1 MTMHLRPS
9 QIEFCPLDRL
19 KPYARNAKT
28 HDDDQVMRI
37 AASMAEFGWT
47 VPCLVADDGEL
58 IAGHGRVL
66 AAAQLGLTEAPV
78 IVLGHLTEAQRRA
91 YRIAD
96 NKLTEMG
103 GWDDALLLEEL
114 RGLMAE
120 EFDLGLIGIP
130 DDELDALLAD
140 TDDRPAISDDTADAI
155 PDPPAEPITR
165 PGDIWALGK
174 HRLCCGDATDPAVV
188 ARLMDGTKASL
199 LFTSPPYA
207 QQRDYGAAKEKVG
220 DWDALMQGVFTA
232 APVSDDAQLL
242 VNLGLVHRDSEW
254 QPYWEGWVEWMRKSG
269 WRRFGWYVWDQ
280 GPGLPGDWNGRL
292 APSHEFIFHF
302 NRAPR
307 KPHKTVPSKHAGE
320 TLGGGGL
327 RGADGTVHRK
337 TGFGN
342 AIQSHRIPDSVFRIM
357 RHKGGLGAAGSHPA
371 VFPVAL
377 VEAVLEAFTDPGD
390 LVFEPFCGSGTQ
402 LIAAER
408 AGRRCCAVELDPVYC
423 DVAVRRWELATGRTA
438 SIVVEP
444 AETAKPARGRKKR
457 A

>member
-1 MTMHLRPS
+1 MMPTA
-9 QIEFCPLDRL
+9 RL
-19 KPYARNAKT
+19 VPYARNART
-28 HDDDQVMRI
+28 HSDQQI
-37 AASMAEFGWT
+37 AQIATSMAEFGF
-47 VPCLVADDGEL
+47 VNPILIGDDNVI
-58 IAGHGRVL
+58 IAGHGRL
-66 AAAQLGLTEAPV
+66 MAAQRLGMSEAPV
-78 IVLGHLTEAQRRA
+78 IVLGHLTAAQRRA
-91 YRIAD
+91 LVIAD
-96 NKLTEMG
+96 NKIGENA
-103 GWDDALLLEEL
+103 GWDEAQLSQELQALLAD
-114 RGLMAE
+114 G
-120 EFDLGLIGIP
+120 FDLGLLGIP
-130 DDELDALLAD
+130 ENELDALLAEAEGG
-140 TDDRPAISDDTADAI
+140 PEMSDDAADAI
-155 PDPPAEPITR
+155 PAPPAEPITK

-174 HRLCCGDATDPAVV
+174 HRLCCGDATDPAAI
-188 ARLMDGTKASL
+188 ARLMRGEQATL
-199 LFTSPPYA
+199 MFTSPPYA

-220 DWDALMQGVFTA
+220 DWDALMQGVFAA
-232 APVSDDAQLL
+232 APVTAEAQVL

-254 QPYWEGWVEWMRKSG
+254 LPYWEGWVDWMRAQG

-302 NRAPR
+302 NRQPR
-307 KPHKTVPSKHAGE
+307 KPNKTVESKHAGE

-408 AGRRCCAVELDPVYC
+408 TGRRCCAVELDPVYC
-423 DVAVRRWELATGRTA
+423 DVAVRRWEVATGRKA
-438 SIVVEP
+438 DMDSRNE
-444 AETAKPARGRKKR
+444 ETIRKEKR
-457 A
+457 PK

>member
-1 MTMHLRPS
+1 MMMLPDR
-9 QIEFCPLDRL
+9 IELWPLARL

-28 HDDDQVMRI
+28 HDPDQVAKI

-47 VPCLVADDGEL
+47 VPVLVAADGEL

-66 AAAQLGLTEAPV
+66 AAAHLGLTEAPV
-78 IVLGHLTEAQRRA
+78 LVLGHLTEAQRRA

-96 NKLTEMG
+96 NKLTELG
-103 GWDDALLLEEL
+103 GWDEALLLQEL
-114 RGLMAE
+114 QALLAE
-120 EFDLGLIGIP
+120 DFDLGLIGIP
-130 DDELDALLAD
+130 EDELDALLVDAE
-140 TDDRPAISDDTADAI
+140 DRPTISDDAADAI
-155 PDPPAEPITR
+155 PEPPIEPITR

-174 HRLCCGDATDPAVV
+174 HRSHRSHRSHRLCCGDATDPAAV
-188 ARLMDGTKASL
+188 ARLMQNEAATL
-199 LFTSPPYA
+199 MFTSPPYA

-220 DWDALMQGVFTA
+220 DWDALMQGVFAA
-232 APVSDDAQLL
+232 APVTDDAQVL
-242 VNLGLVHRDSEW
+242 VNLGLVHRSGEW
-254 QPYWEGWVEWMRKSG
+254 QPYWEGWIEWMRTAG

-327 RGADGTVHRK
+327 RGADGTVHAK
-337 TGFGN
+337 LGAGN

-357 RHKGGLGAAGSHPA
+357 RHEGGLGAAGSHPA

-377 VEAVLEAFTDPGD
+377 VEAVLTAFSDSGD
-390 LVFEPFCGSGTQ
+390 LTYEPFCGSGTQ
-402 LIAAER
+402 IVAAER
-408 AGRRCCAVELDPVYC
+408 AGRRCFAMELDPVYC
-423 DVAVRRWELATGRTA
+423 DVAVRRWEMATGRNA
-438 SIVVEP
+438 AI
-444 AETAKPARGRKKR
+444 KGF
-457 A
+457 